1 VKLRLLVAYEG
12 SSFHGFARN
21 VDVETVQGALEDA
34 LSRVTQTEVATVG
47 AGRTDAGVHAWGQV
61 VSCEVPDGTDLGRL
75 HHALNALLS
84 PAIVVRALDE
94 AAPDFDA
101 RHSARWRSY
110 RYTIV
115 NRPVA
120 DPFLARTAWW
130 VPHELDLSSLRLA
143 VDPLIGEH
151 DFTSFCRR
159 PDPLPDGTPRS
170 LVREVQEASW
180 HDLDDDILRFDIRA
194 NAFCHQMVRAI
205 VGTLV
210 DVGLGRRRAGEVRG
224 ILTARDRQA
233 AGQLAPPEGLCLW
246 EVGYDPSPEPGART
260 GGLA

>member
-1 VKLRLLVAYEG
+1 VRLRLLVAYDG

-21 VDVETVQGALEDA
+21 PDVATVQGALEGA
-34 LSRVTQTEVATVG
+34 LSRVLQTEVSTVG

-61 VSCEVPDGTDLGRL
+61 VSCDAPDGTDLGRL

-84 PAIVVRALDE
+84 PAVVVRALDE
-94 AAPDFDA
+94 ADVDFDA
-101 RHSARWRSY
+101 RHSALWRAY

-130 VPHELDLSSLRLA
+130 VPHTLDLSTLRLA
-143 VDPLIGEH
+143 ADPLIGEH

-170 LVREVQEASW
+170 LVRRVLDATW
-180 HDLDDDILRFDIRA
+180 HDLGDGILRFDITA
-194 NAFCHQMVRAI
+194 NAFCHQMVRSI
-205 VGTLV
+205 VGTQV

-224 ILTARDRQA
+224 ILAAGDRQA
-233 AGQLAPPEGLCLW
+233 AGHVAPPEGLCLW
-246 EVGYDPSPEPGART
+246 EVGY
-260 GGLA
+260 

>member
-1 VKLRLLVAYEG
+1 VKLCLLVAYDG
-12 SSFHGFARN
+12 SAFRGFARN
-21 VDVETVQGALEDA
+21 PGVDTVQGALEGA
-34 LSRVTQTEVATVG
+34 LSRVVQADVLTVG

-61 VSCEVPDGTDLGRL
+61 VSCEVPAGTDLGRL

-84 PAIVVRALDE
+84 PTIVVRALDE
-94 AAPDFDA
+94 ADPDFDA
-101 RHSARWRSY
+101 RHSALWRSY

-159 PDPLPDGTPRS
+159 PEPFPDGAPRS
-170 LVREVQEASW
+170 LTREVVDATW
-180 HDLDDDILRFDIRA
+180 HDLGDGVLRFDIRA
-194 NAFCHQMVRAI
+194 NAFCHQMVRSL

-224 ILTARDRQA
+224 ILAARDRQA
-233 AGQLAPPEGLCLW
+233 AGQVAPPEGLCLW
-246 EVGYDPSPEPGART
+246 EVGY
-260 GGLA
+260 